1 MVFLYVRK
9 RDFKIQAKS
18 VSLLSMYRS
27 DIIIITDLPISEV
40 FYKLSYIY
48 SNISLDKREGNNYV
62 T

>member
-27 DIIIITDLPISEV
+27 DTIIITDLPISEV

>member
-1 MVFLYVRK
+1 
-9 RDFKIQAKS
+9 
-18 VSLLSMYRS
+18 MYRS